1 MLPPAHL
8 EEVHHVLQARGRGG
22 RQGRQGEWVQG
33 GKASGC
39 GGALAARGPHSSH
52 LRPFCRLH
60 TWKLPNTATFLPRST
75 SRSAGLS
82 VSTTGGRAAAEP
94 RPPPATGER
103 GDITCASAG
112 TEVMAAAAAGE
123 ARRRAPAEGARPGC
137 GGCGHVMGAQEAP
150 RMKRERPTDAT
161 RRSPAGGGPASCRVA
176 PMLTDPHSMLTGS
189 AMRISLLPC
198 YMKALQGT
206 AAFTQGCETRDLI
219 LQGAADAAGRPRRPH
234 HSRPPPPPVPP
245 AACCSP
251 ACCP

>member
-1 MLPPAHL
+1 MLPAVHALFMLPPAHL

-60 TWKLPNTATFLPRST
+60 TWKLPNTATFLLRST

-103 GDITCASAG
+103 GDTTCASAG

-123 ARRRAPAEGARPGC
+123 ARRRAPAAGARAGLRGLWARC
-137 GGCGHVMGAQEAP
+137 WRSGGSQDEP
-150 RMKRERPTDAT
+150 RATKRCNKEVAC
-161 RRSPAGGGPASCRVA
+161 RRRRQ
-176 PMLTDPHSMLTGS
+176 H
-189 AMRISLLPC
+189 
-198 YMKALQGT
+198 
-206 AAFTQGCETRDLI
+206 
-219 LQGAADAAGRPRRPH
+219 DAALRP
-234 HSRPPPPPVPP
+234 
-245 AACCSP
+245 C
-251 ACCP
+251 